1 MWKDILKTINLT
13 TGKTKT
19 VDLPIIE
26 DEDEDCERRFWYL
39 WSMLDLELGGKKDKD
54 REYSLWETQSII
66 INTTDS
72 DYCAI
77 LDWLKKLDKLEFES
91 AYPDYEEKLGDTLRV
106 SIQKI
111 FGASRMEYIIDIY
124 QFLSSQSLFMISI
137 YDVERFLEAV
147 RRHA

>member
-1 MWKDILKTINLT
+1 
-13 TGKTKT
+13 
-19 VDLPIIE
+19 
-26 DEDEDCERRFWYL
+26 
-39 WSMLDLELGGKKDKD
+39 MLV
-54 REYSLWETQSII
+54 
-66 INTTDS
+66 
-72 DYCAI
+72 
-77 LDWLKKLDKLEFES
+77 KKLDKLEFES

>member
-1 MWKDILKTINLT
+1 MWQDILKTINIA

-26 DEDEDCERRFWYL
+26 EEDDDCERRFWYL
-39 WSMLDLELGGKKDKD
+39 WSMLEAELSGKKDKA
-54 REYSLWETQSII
+54 YSLWETESMI
-66 INTTDS
+66 INTTDK

-106 SIQKI
+106 NIQKV
-111 FGASRMEYIIDIY
+111 FGAIDMEYLIDIY
-124 QFLSSQSLFMISI
+124 QFLSPQSLFMISI
-137 YDVERFLEAV
+137 YDVERFLEV
-147 RRHA
+147 LRRHV

>member
-1 MWKDILKTINLT
+1 MWQDILKTINIA

-26 DEDEDCERRFWYL
+26 DEDDDCERRFWYL
-39 WSMLDLELGGKKDKD
+39 WSMLEAELSGKKDKA
-54 REYSLWETQSII
+54 YSLWETESMI
-66 INTTDS
+66 INTTDK

-106 SIQKI
+106 NIQKV
-111 FGASRMEYIIDIY
+111 FGAIDMEYLIDIY
-124 QFLSSQSLFMISI
+124 QFLSPQSLFMISI
-137 YDVERFLEAV
+137 YDVERFLEV
-147 RRHA
+147 LRRHV